1 MHGTRWRRDVVH
13 QVSGRWKLGFVLA
26 LATSLVWSTLPIGLE
41 IAFVQF
47 DPETVSWMRFLVS
60 ALILGGW
67 LAVRGALPK
76 LKGLEPRV
84 WLLLVVSLAGIIG
97 NYLLY
102 AYALGY
108 ASPTVNQTVI
118 QLAPMF
124 LLLGGVVFMR
134 ERLGT
139 AQQLGLGV
147 LIAGLLLFFNQR
159 LEEIATLNG
168 RYFIGVLLL
177 VLASVVWAAYGIAQK
192 LLLRALGAQQI
203 LWLIYVGATVAMLPL
218 IDLTGL
224 RHAAP
229 AQLIAVAYCCFNTL
243 AGYGAF
249 AAALEHWE
257 VSRVGAV
264 LATGPIFTLCAMWLT
279 QHLWP
284 GLLRPESLNGLA
296 VIGAFAVVAGSV
308 VSALG
313 SRRAPG

>member
-1 MHGTRWRRDVVH
+1 MH
-13 QVSGRWKLGFVLA
+13 QVSGRWKLGFALA
-26 LATSLVWSTLPIGLE
+26 LITSLVWSTLPIGLE
-41 IAFVQF
+41 VAFVQF
-47 DPETVSWMRFLVS
+47 DPQTVSWLRFLVS

-67 LAVRGALPK
+67 LAMRGALPR
-76 LKGLEPRV
+76 LKGLEPKV
-84 WLLLVVSLAGIIG
+84 WLLLAVSLAGIIG

-102 AYALGY
+102 AYALEY

-124 LLLGGVVFMR
+124 LLLGGVVFMQ
-134 ERLGT
+134 ERIGT
-139 AQQLGLGV
+139 AQRIGLVV

-159 LEEIATLNG
+159 LAEIASLSG
-168 RYFIGVLLL
+168 RYFIGIVLL
-177 VLASVVWAAYGIAQK
+177 VLASIVWAAYGIAQK

-203 LWLIYVGATVAMLPL
+203 LWLIYVGATVAMLPMV
-218 IDLTGL
+218 DLKL
-224 RHAAP
+224 LHHVPA
-229 AQLIAVAYCCFNTL
+229 AQLIAVGYCCFNTL

-264 LATGPIFTLCAMWLT
+264 LATAPIFTLGAMWLT
-279 QHLWP
+279 EHLWP

-296 VIGAFAVVAGSV
+296 VVGAFAVVAGSI

-313 SRRAPG
+313 SRRAPA

>member
-1 MHGTRWRRDVVH
+1 MH

-26 LATSLVWSTLPIGLE
+26 LITSLVWSTLPIGLE
-41 IAFVQF
+41 VAMLQF
-47 DPETVSWMRFLVS
+47 EPETVSWMRFLVS

-67 LAVRGALPK
+67 LAMRGALPK

-102 AYALGY
+102 AYALEY

-118 QLAPMF
+118 QLAPMC
-124 LLLGGVVFMR
+124 LLLAGVLFMH
-134 ERLGT
+134 ERLGA
-139 AQQLGLGV
+139 AQKLGLVV
-147 LIAGLLLFFNQR
+147 LIAGLALFFNQR
-159 LEEIATLNG
+159 LVEIATMRG

-177 VLASVVWAAYGIAQK
+177 VLASVVWAAYGVTQK
-192 LLLRALGAQQI
+192 LLLRSLGAQQI
-203 LWLIYVGATVAMLPL
+203 LWLIYVGATIAMLPL
-218 IDLTGL
+218 IDLTEL
-224 RHAAP
+224 PHVRP
-229 AQLIAVAYCCFNTL
+229 AQAIAVGYCCFNTL

-264 LATGPIFTLCAMWLT
+264 LATAPIFTLGAMWVA

-284 GLLRPESLNGLA
+284 GLLRPETLNGLA
-296 VIGAFAVVAGSV
+296 VIGAFAVVAGSI

-313 SRRAPG
+313 SRPALR